1 MAKKAKKSQR
11 PVKAEARSAKK
22 TARGASAAKRTARRR
37 IPAKAKRMAAKPRQ
51 VSPIP
56 AGVHTVTPNLVLS
69 DCVKALGFYKEAFG
83 AKELMRMMT
92 PDGQHTLH
100 AEMRIGDSIVYM
112 SDAMDRPAPSKES
125 PTTTS
130 VWLYVPDADAVFER
144 AVEAGATIGMPM
156 MDAFWGD
163 RMGMLLDPFGLPWG
177 VATHVKDMSEEDLR
191 KAGEEF
197 FRQMATQSG
206 GRGVESSGEPPQVQD
221 TETSDGPQ
229 QTQDA

>member
-1 MAKKAKKSQR
+1 MAKKAKKSLR
-11 PVKAEARSAKK
+11 PVKAVARPAKK
-22 TARGASAAKRTARRR
+22 TARGASAAKRTVRQR
-37 IPAKAKRMAAKPRQ
+37 IPSKAKRAAAKPKQ

-69 DCVKALGFYKEAFG
+69 DCVKALGFYKEAFA

-112 SDAMDRPAPSKES
+112 SDAMDRPAPSRES
-125 PTTTS
+125 PATTY

-144 AVEAGATIGMPM
+144 AVKAGATTGMPM

-163 RMGMLLDPFGLPWG
+163 RMGMLLDPFGVPWG
-177 VATHVKDMSEEDLR
+177 VATHVKDMSDEELR
-191 KAGEEF
+191 KAGEEY
-197 FRQMATQSG
+197 FRQMASQGG
-206 GRGVESSGEPPQVQD
+206 GRGVESGGEPSQAQGANA
-221 TETSDGPQ
+221 SDGPQ